1 MRGSP
6 HTWTLLLDAIV
17 NTTMRIHGSKPYLK
31 FVKETL
37 MHFKWVLVPVHI
49 VEFEN
54 GNKIQRGYP
63 TIIWMW
69 WVTLLCLYAKWYF
82 VNEP

>member
-6 HTWTLLLDAIV
+6 HPWIPLLDVIV
-17 NTTMRIHGSKPYLK
+17 NTTMRIHGSKPHLK

-37 MHFKWVLVPVHI
+37 MHFKWVLVLVHV
-49 VEFEN
+49 VESEN

-63 TIIWMW
+63 TIIWM
-69 WVTLLCLYAKWYF
+69 
-82 VNEP
+82 